1 MAEIK
6 VADLPVMIEGD
17 FTGNDRFMVVDDGKA
32 RQLPLGVFQTWL
44 LANVQGEQGLDGL
57 SGRDGTNGK
66 DGVNGKDGKDGLSSY
81 QVAVNGGYIGT
92 QAQWLA
98 SLKGLTGT
106 KGLDGYLGWSPALRV
121 VSRGDE
127 NVLELHDWTGGTGT
141 KPTTLGYVGSTGI
154 VTNILNAS
162 NIKGLKGD
170 KGDIGL
176 TGLTGAA
183 GLDGKTIS
191 GVVIE
196 NDATIT
202 INFSDATNV
211 KSNTPPQQRGWATY
225 KDGEYKVANP
235 FTISTASQV
244 VLPNNGIE
252 KIENLP
258 QGVSTFY
265 NTVSQKYILT
275 DIKGFYNIRVRFK
288 AVANASP
295 SYINLSMSKDT
306 TETPYSEDRA
316 LRGDSTIQDLS
327 FSTELYGDAALSSN
341 SLTIR
346 IKTYDRAVSI
356 YNIEVMIA
364 KVI

>member
-17 FTGNDRFMVVDDGKA
+17 FTGNDRFMVIDDGKA

-44 LANVQGEQGLDGL
+44 LANVQGEQGDEGL
-57 SGRDGTNGK
+57 AGRDGTNGK
-66 DGVNGKDGKDGLSSY
+66 DGVNGKDGKDGLSAY
-81 QVAVNGGYIGT
+81 QVAVNGGYVGT

-98 SLKGLTGT
+98 SLKGATGV
-106 KGLDGYLGWSPALRV
+106 KGLDGSLGWSPALRV
-121 VSRGDE
+121 VPRGE
-127 NVLELHDWTGGTGT
+127 ESVLELHDWVGGTGT
-141 KPTTLGYVGSTGI
+141 KPTVLGYVSSTGI
-154 VTNILNAS
+154 VSNILNAS
-162 NIKGLKGD
+162 NIKGIKGD
-170 KGDIGL
+170 KGE
-176 TGLTGAA
+176 TGLTGETGESGVDA
-183 GLDGKTIS
+183 KTIS
-191 GVVIE
+191 GLVIE
-196 NDATIT
+196 DDATIT
-202 INFSDATNV
+202 LSFSDATSV
-211 KSNTPPQQRGWATY
+211 KSNLPPQQRGWATY

-235 FTISTASQV
+235 FTVPASAQV

-265 NTVSQKYILT
+265 NTVSQKYVLS
-275 DIKGFYNIRVRFK
+275 DIKGFYNVRVRFK

-341 SLTIR
+341 GLTIR
-346 IKTYDRAVSI
+346 IKTYDREVSI